1 MTLALVLINF
11 DPASY
16 LVKAVPGSMVR
27 NKRFEAFDGRKA

>member
-16 LVKAVPGSMVR
+16 LIKAVPASMVR
-27 NKRFEAFDGRKA
+27 NKRFEVFDGRKS